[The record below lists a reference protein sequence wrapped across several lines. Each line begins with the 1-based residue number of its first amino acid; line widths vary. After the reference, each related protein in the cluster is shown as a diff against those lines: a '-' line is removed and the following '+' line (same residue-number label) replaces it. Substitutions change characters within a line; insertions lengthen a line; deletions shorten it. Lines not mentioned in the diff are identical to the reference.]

1 MKNVIFL
8 IDERLDIVE
17 AFVNDSSIRTFIS
30 QDFLGRVPDFERLV
44 RKFIRKKANLEVM
57 IKGRIFIFAIIYFV
71 IRIVIKSMLL
81 LIKCLN

>member
-1 MKNVIFL
+1 MFA

-17 AFVNDSSIRTFIS
+17 AFVNDSSIRTFIT

-44 RKFIRKKANLEVM
+44 RKFIRKKANLEV
-57 IKGRIFIFAIIYFV
+57 KDSEYSSQSRLLS

-81 LIKCLN
+81 LIKCRN

>member
-1 MKNVIFL
+1 MFA

-17 AFVNDSSIRTFIS
+17 AFVNDSSIRTFIT

-44 RKFIRKKANLEVM
+44 RKFIRKKANLEV
-57 IKGRIFIFAIIYFV
+57 KDNEYSSQSLLLS

-81 LIKCLN
+81 LIKCRN